1 MPNLLPEKILTGSMR
16 SYTISHLIDGPSA
29 SPTIPSE
36 RVVMNRVLPPWQR
49 PFVWERHRQIAWM
62 EGVFLGLG
70 TGSYCVNGSDY
81 EYGGDERFMSGW
93 VIDGQQRLTS
103 LGLFLEDAFPVFGG
117 VYYSQLSVPERRRRV
132 LNQPFPC
139 FELDYQEDEEK
150 LKELYKRLSFGGVA
164 HTQADMDLLSGKGA

>member
-1 MPNLLPEKILTGSMR
+1 MDNLLPEKILNGSTR
-16 SYTISHLIDGPSA
+16 SYTISHLLHGTPV

-49 PFVWERHRQIAWM
+49 PFVWERERQIAFV
-62 EGVFLGLG
+62 EGICLGLG

-81 EYGGDERFMSGW
+81 ELAGEERFMSGW

-103 LGLFLEDAFPVFGG
+103 LGLFLKDAFPVFGS
-117 VYYSQLSVPERRRRV
+117 VYYSQLSVAEQRRRI

-139 FELDYQEDEEK
+139 FELEYQADEEK
-150 LKELYKRLSFGGVA
+150 LKELYKRLNFGGVA
-164 HTQADMDLLSGKGA
+164 HTQSDFERLNEK